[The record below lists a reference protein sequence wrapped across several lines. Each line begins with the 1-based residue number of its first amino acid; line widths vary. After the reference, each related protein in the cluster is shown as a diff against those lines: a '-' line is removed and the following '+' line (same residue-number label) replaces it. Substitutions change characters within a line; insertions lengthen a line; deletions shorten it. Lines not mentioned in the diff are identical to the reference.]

1 MERDRA
7 ADIGTWHARI
17 KFLSGGSAKPA
28 YFNRLTA
35 HDAVQIA
42 AQKKSHKI
50 AALHKSIVFPRV
62 FRLQFQSCPGRGA
75 AWLRSHALSGG
86 TKWQRMTGR
95 RL

>member
-17 KFLSGGSAKPA
+17 KFPSGIPWNPA
-28 YFNRLTA
+28 YFKRLSM

-50 AALHKSIVFPRV
+50 AALHKSIVFPYD
-62 FRLQFQSCPGRGA
+62 FRLD
-75 AWLRSHALSGG
+75 
-86 TKWQRMTGR
+86 
-95 RL
+95 